1 VKRRILP
8 FAIAG
13 AIGFVIDAGV
23 LLLVSGIFGPFWG
36 RLISFVAAVLTTW
49 VINRNFAFSDRTSGT
64 SKRAEFL
71 RYLIAMLP
79 GAAVNGLA
87 YTLVVTL
94 AGQSPLALTMAVAA
108 GSIAGM
114 GTNLVAANL
123 LVFRS
128 ER

>member
-13 AIGFVIDAGV
+13 AIGFIVDAGV
-23 LLLVSGIFGPFWG
+23 LMLVSGLLGPFWG
-36 RLISFVAAVLTTW
+36 RLVSFVAAVLTTW
-49 VINRNFAFSDRTSGT
+49 VINRNFAFADRRSGT
-64 SKRAEFL
+64 GKRTEFL
-71 RYLIAMLP
+71 RYFIAMLP

-94 AGQSPLALTMAVAA
+94 AGQSPLALTVAVAA

-114 GTNLVAANL
+114 GTNLVAANW